1 MRKLRMA
8 MIGGGI
14 GAFIGKIH
22 REAVRMDGGVDVVAG
37 MFNRDPKQNAE
48 VGAALALDPERLY
61 ATWEDVIRGEAA
73 LPSDVR
79 ADFIAI
85 CTPNHLHFEPARAAL
100 QAGFHVMCEKPMTL
114 TVEEAREIAALVK
127 KTKRVFGLMHTYTG
141 YPMVKLA
148 RDLVRRGDLG
158 KICKVTV
165 EYCQGSFRKMD
176 FSQPLD
182 KRNKWK
188 MDPKCAGKSC
198 CMGDIG
204 VHAAN
209 LVEFVTGLEIRQVL
223 ADLSSFVAPR
233 GLDDDGNVL
242 LRLAEGARGVLTAS
256 KIATGEENGL
266 RLRVYGE
273 KKGIVW
279 KQERPNELLVRAQ
292 REPAQIWKRANPYV
306 AEVSP
311 ASAFASRPPAGH
323 PEGYIEGF
331 ANHYLNF
338 CAAIRALETGTKPSA
353 VMRDFPTERDGV
365 RGLRFIDA
373 VVASSRAGG
382 VWTKV

>member
-1 MRKLRMA
+1 MRRLRMA
-8 MIGGGI
+8 MIGGGE

-37 MFNRDPKQNAE
+37 IFNRDPAQNARMGE
-48 VGAALALDPERLY
+48 ALGIAPSRLY
-61 ATWEDVIRGEAA
+61 GTWEGAIAGEAA
-73 LPSDVR
+73 LPPTER
-79 ADFIAI
+79 ADFFAI
-85 CTPNHLHFEPARAAL
+85 CTPNHLHYEQSKAAL
-100 QAGFHVMCEKPMTL
+100 KAGFHVMCEKPMTL
-114 TVEEAREIAALVK
+114 TVAEAKEVAALVR
-127 KTKRVFGLMHTYTG
+127 KTRRVFGLMHTYVG

-148 RDLVRRGDLG
+148 RDLIRRGDLG
-158 KICKVTV
+158 RICKVTV

-188 MDPKCAGKSC
+188 MDPRCSGISC

-209 LVEFVTGLEIRQVL
+209 LVETVTGLEIRSVL

-242 LRLAEGARGVLTAS
+242 LRLEGGARGVLTAS

-273 KKGIVW
+273 KKGLVW

-292 REPAQIWKRANPYV
+292 REPAQTWKRNNPYV
-306 AEVSP
+306 REVSE
-311 ASAFASRPPAGH
+311 ASARASRPPAGH

-338 CAAIRALETGTKPSA
+338 CEAIRELDAGRRPSA
-353 VMRDFPTERDGV
+353 AALDFPNERDGV
-365 RGLRFIDA
+365 RGMRFIEA

-382 VWTKV
+382 RWTRV

>member
-1 MRKLRMA
+1 MRKLKMA
-8 MIGGGI
+8 MVGGGI
-14 GAFIGKIH
+14 GAFIGKVH

-37 MFNRDPKQNAE
+37 MFNRDAAQNAE
-48 VGAALALDPERLY
+48 VGARIGVASDRLY
-61 ATWEDVIRGEAA
+61 ASWQELIAGEAA
-73 LPSDVR
+73 RPVGER

-85 CTPNHLHFEPARAAL
+85 CTPNHLHYEIAKAAL
-100 QAGFHVMCEKPMTL
+100 EAGFDVMCEKPMTL
-114 TVEEAREIAALVK
+114 TVEEAEEIAALVK
-127 KTKRVFGLMHTYTG
+127 QTG

-148 RDLVRRGDLG
+148 RDLVKRGDLG

-176 FSQPLD
+176 FTVPLD

-188 MDPKCAGKSC
+188 MDPKCSGKSC

-204 VHAAN
+204 IHAAN
-209 LVEFVTGLEIRQVL
+209 LVEFVTGLEIKQVL
-223 ADLSSFVAPR
+223 ADLSSFVAPD

-242 LRLAEGARGVLTAS
+242 LRLDDGAKGVLTAS
-256 KIATGEENGL
+256 KVATGEENGL
-266 RLRVYGE
+266 RLRIYGD
-273 KKGIVW
+273 KKGLVW
-279 KQERPNELLVRAQ
+279 MQENPNELLVRAQ
-292 REPAQIWKRANPYV
+292 REPAQTWKRANPYV
-306 AEVSP
+306 AEVSE
-311 ASAFASRPPAGH
+311 ASMRASRPPAGH

-338 CAAIRALETGTKPSA
+338 CDAIRAVDAGETPTP
-353 VMRDFPTERDGV
+353 VMLDFPNERDGV

-382 VWTKV
+382 VWTEV

>member
-1 MRKLRMA
+1 MKKLKMA
-8 MIGGGI
+8 MVGGGI
-14 GAFIGKIH
+14 GAFIGKVH
-22 REAVRMDGGVDVVAG
+22 REAVRMDGGVEVVAG
-37 MFNRDPKQNAE
+37 MFNRDAAQNAE
-48 VGAALALDPERLY
+48 MGERIGIAPDRLY
-61 ATWEDVIRGEAA
+61 ASWQEVIAGEAA
-73 LPSDVR
+73 RPAGER

-85 CTPNHLHFEPARAAL
+85 CTPNHLHYEIAKAAL
-100 QAGFHVMCEKPMTL
+100 EAGFHVMCEKPMTL
-114 TVEEAREIAALVK
+114 TVDEANEIAALVK
-127 KTKRVFGLMHTYTG
+127 KTGRVFGLMHTYTG

-148 RDLVRRGDLG
+148 RDLVKRGDLG

-176 FSQPLD
+176 FSVPLD

-188 MDPKCAGKSC
+188 MDPKCSGKSC

-204 VHAAN
+204 IHAAN
-209 LVEFVTGLEIRQVL
+209 LVEFVTGLDIEQVL
-223 ADLSSFVAPR
+223 ADLSSFVAPK

-242 LRLAEGARGVLTAS
+242 LHLSGGARGVLTAS

-273 KKGIVW
+273 KKGLIW
-279 KQERPNELLVRAQ
+279 QQEDPNVLQVRAQ
-292 REPAQIWKRANPYV
+292 REPAQTWKRANPYV
-306 AEVSP
+306 GEVSE
-311 ASAFASRPPAGH
+311 ASLRASRPPAGH

-338 CAAIRALETGTKPSA
+338 CDAIRAVDAGKTPTPVQL
-353 VMRDFPTERDGV
+353 DFPNERDGV

-373 VVASSRAGG
+373 VVASSQAGG
-382 VWTKV
+382 VWMNV

>member
-1 MRKLRMA
+1 MRKLKMA
-8 MIGGGI
+8 MVGGGE

-22 REAVRMDGGVDVVAG
+22 REAVRMDGGVEVVAG
-37 MFNRDPKQNAE
+37 MFNRDAAQNAA
-48 VGAALALDPERLY
+48 VGERLGITPDRVY
-61 ATWEDVIRGEAA
+61 PTWQALIAGEAVR
-73 LPSDVR
+73 SDRV
-79 ADFIAI
+79 DFISI
-85 CTPNHLHFEPARAAL
+85 CTPNHLHYPIAKEAL
-100 QAGFHVMCEKPMTL
+100 EAGFHVMCEKPMTL
-114 TVEEAREIAALVK
+114 TVEEAREIAEIVK
-127 KTKRVFGLMHTYTG
+127 STKRVFGLMHTYTG

-148 RDLVRRGDLG
+148 RDLVKRGDLG
-158 KICKVTV
+158 RICKVTV

-176 FSQPLD
+176 FSVPLD

-188 MDPKCAGKSC
+188 MDPKCSGKSC

-204 VHAAN
+204 IHAAN

-242 LRLAEGARGVLTAS
+242 LRLTGGAKGVLTAS

-266 RLRVYGE
+266 RLRVYGDR
-273 KKGIVW
+273 KGLVW
-279 KQERPNELLVRAQ
+279 MQEDPNVLKVRAQ
-292 REPAQIWKRANPYV
+292 REPEQTWKRANPYV
-306 AEVSP
+306 AEVSE
-311 ASAFASRPPAGH
+311 ASMRASRPPAGH

-331 ANHYLNF
+331 ANHYMNF
-338 CAAIRALETGTKPSA
+338 CEAIRAVEAGKRPSA
-353 VMRDFPTERDGV
+353 AALDFPNERDGV

-373 VVASSRAGG
+373 VVASSKAGG